1 MTCMVW
7 PMGRGGSVRDAAQPG
22 DTEEPLQIQEFSRAF
37 FGGGPLQGD
46 TCRPPCAGTRTLGCA
61 GTIRPLPSSK
71 QRPAGGCCFLG
82 RGFSA
87 SSLQNSLPNPI
98 QAGAEGHSTSA
109 CSTRLL
115 SLQCQPA
122 APHPRLPLEKLS
134 AAPAGLPSPGQA
146 L

>member
-1 MTCMVW
+1 
-7 PMGRGGSVRDAAQPG
+7 MGMLHSPG
-22 DTEEPLQIQEFSRAF
+22 TWRSLSSFKEKLAGVF

-46 TCRPPCAGTRTLGCA
+46 TCYPPCAEMRTLGCA
-61 GTIRPLPSSK
+61 GTIRPLPGSK

-82 RGFSA
+82 RGFAA
-87 SSLQNSLPNPI
+87 SCLQNSLPNPI
-98 QAGAEGHSTSA
+98 QSGAEGHSTSA
-109 CSTRLL
+109 CSTRIL

-134 AAPAGLPSPGQA
+134 AVLAGLPSPGQA